1 MWETG
6 GYWTPCTSKL
16 EELSHKTHQEYA
28 HMNRSS
34 LYGLL
39 NFYRDYVPQ
48 FAELTQ
54 PIHKLLG
61 QDATEWTEEAS

>member
-1 MWETG
+1 
-6 GYWTPCTSKL
+6 
-16 EELSHKTHQEYA
+16 
-28 HMNRSS
+28 MNRSS

-48 FAELTQ
+48 FAELTE
-54 PIHKLLG
+54 PIRKLLG

>member
-16 EELSHKTHQEYA
+16 EDMSHKTHQEYA

-48 FAELTQ
+48 FAELAE
-54 PIHKLLG
+54 PICKLLG
-61 QDATEWTEEAS
+61 QDTTKWTEEAS

>member
-1 MWETG
+1 
-6 GYWTPCTSKL
+6 
-16 EELSHKTHQEYA
+16 
-28 HMNRSS
+28 MNRLS

-48 FAELTQ
+48 FAELTE
-54 PIHKLLG
+54 PIRKLLG